1 MVGYAYSLD
10 YAYGY
15 GYIFIK
21 AYDADD
27 LSFINS
33 ACASVTYR
41 VKRDNVRVEI
51 VQGSSNEEFVYLSL
65 HHIEEILTLISL
77 EEYDKNYPVCM
88 SWSITPSG
96 NLLKRKAVEF
106 HSVWPVPPKLM
117 TDKNFYINITDISF
131 KNKPSVLELS
141 FAENVLNM
149 VLFLCGIY
157 VSEPFCV
164 CGNALYLSKEIADV
178 VYKLYGSLKLY
189 SIIPNDCK
197 FKKQKFKIK
206 SKSIIKKSEEITFAN
221 GKYEKDVSEWIVNIK
236 RECATGLISII
247 ISSLKNKRSF
257 NWLIR
262 RFRYTVSKYYRDLLG
277 IGAELISH
285 SMVQASTDIK
295 NLKFNELLMAF
306 TFADSMRDIPKN
318 IRASKERL
326 SAINKLLAPG
336 CIYKGRFYYKEKQ
349 YEN

>member
-27 LSFINS
+27 LSFVNS
-33 ACASVTYR
+33 ATPSVAYR
-41 VKRDNVRVEI
+41 VKRDNIRVEL
-51 VQGSSNEEFVYLSL
+51 VQGSPYGKLIHLSL
-65 HHIEEILTLISL
+65 HHIEEMLTLISL

-88 SWSITPSG
+88 SWCVTPSG
-96 NLLKRKAVEF
+96 NLLKKKANEF
-106 HSVWPVPPKLM
+106 YSVWPVPPKLM
-117 TDKNFYINITDISF
+117 TDKNFYVNITNISF
-131 KNKPSVLELS
+131 KSKPSVLELS

-149 VLFLCGIY
+149 VLFLCGVY
-157 VSEPFCV
+157 VSEPLCV
-164 CGNALYLSKEIADV
+164 CGNALYLSKEIADLI
-178 VYKLYGSLKLY
+178 YKLYGSLRLY
-189 SIIPNDCK
+189 SFIPNECK

-206 SKSIIKKSEEITFAN
+206 AKNIIKKAEQITFADS
-221 GKYEKDVSEWIVNIK
+221 KYEKDVSEWIVNIK
-236 RECATGLISII
+236 RECAADLISII
-247 ISSLKNKRSF
+247 ISSLENKRSF
-257 NWLIR
+257 NWLVR
-262 RFRYTVSKYYRDLLG
+262 RLRYTVSKYYRNFLD
-277 IGAELISH
+277 IGTELISH

-295 NLKFNELLMAF
+295 KLKLNELLMAF

-336 CIYKGRFYYKEKQ
+336 CIYNGRFYYKEKQ